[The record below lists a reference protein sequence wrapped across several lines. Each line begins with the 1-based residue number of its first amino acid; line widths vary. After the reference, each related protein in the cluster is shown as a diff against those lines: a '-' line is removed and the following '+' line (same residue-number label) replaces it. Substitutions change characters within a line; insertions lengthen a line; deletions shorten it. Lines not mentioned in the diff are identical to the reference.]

1 MSSATQDE
9 IEEIGKLV
17 AKSRIALLTTV
28 DEEGRLLSRP
38 LAVIERDFDLSVWFF
53 VGDNSHK
60 VHQIEENPQVN
71 VAFESGAG
79 YLSLAGRASLVTD
92 RDKIDEYW
100 NAGAEAWFIEGK
112 DDPHVA
118 LLRVTAESAEYWA
131 NTDPK
136 PVALLKYAKAIA
148 TNSRPDTGENRSVD
162 L

>member
-1 MSSATQDE
+1 MSSATQNE
-9 IEEIGKLV
+9 IDEIGKLV
-17 AKSRIALLTTV
+17 AKSKIALLTTV

-100 NAGAEAWFIEGK
+100 NAGAEAWFTEGK